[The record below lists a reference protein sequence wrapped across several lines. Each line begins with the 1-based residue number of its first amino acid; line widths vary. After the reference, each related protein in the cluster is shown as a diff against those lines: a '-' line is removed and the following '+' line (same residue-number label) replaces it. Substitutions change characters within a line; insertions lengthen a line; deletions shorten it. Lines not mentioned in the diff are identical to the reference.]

1 MKPLWR
7 SRLDLKPLNHA
18 VVCADLR
25 RVTTHLIPRMF
36 NPRGTVM
43 APLVVRLTRCP
54 MLARHPTAVC
64 ACCVC
69 VLHACMCLRTLLM
82 HPSLRVCVSTCPV
95 YTVCVFTWCSLG
107 CVRVISLLHKMP
119 ASPPRLYLGLYLRVA
134 GLPSS
139 APPPLCA
146 LIGAAR
152 EQDFLNIIFRKSC
165 KNYE

>member
-82 HPSLRVCVSTCPV
+82 HPSLRVYVSTCPV
-95 YTVCVFTWCSLG
+95 HTLCVHVVI
-107 CVRVISLLHKMP
+107 VRVCTSYLSQC
-119 ASPPRLYLGLYLRVA
+119 APR
-134 GLPSS
+134 
-139 APPPLCA
+139 
-146 LIGAAR
+146 AAR
-152 EQDFLNIIFRKSC
+152 ASLVFQAARRHL
-165 KNYE
+165 